1 MCLKSTS
8 RRFSPDG
15 AWNQL
20 PPEIFTFHHNI
31 WWGVLSAQFLMEGP
45 PCCLSVKS
53 SRFLAN
59 FQHVGRL
66 PPSSLGRIPIL
77 VDRSAFFD
85 WSNPV
90 IFSSSTLDCFLLLKP
105 FPLHTSPFAKILGFS
120 ISTYLHHSSAHSP
133 SPPSQSSVKGA
144 VSRAT
149 RSTNPRTSCSSP
161 EIWSSGTW
169 GDGMLGDS
177 GNLPCLAVE
186 MWRWKPLKAS
196 LSNHVR
202 GKSWQHTGDA
212 SWFHW

>member
-66 PPSSLGRIPIL
+66 PPVFTWSNSNF
-77 VDRSAFFD
+77 SWSNCFFD
-85 WSNPV
+85 WSNLV
-90 IFSSSTLDCFLLLKP
+90 IFSSSNLDCFLLLKP

-120 ISTYLHHSSAHSP
+120 ISTILQLTP
-133 SPPSQSSVKGA
+133 LPPPSHSVQCEGCGLPRHTFRQSQDFLFFARDLEQRHMGRWYAGRLREFALPRGWNVEVK
-144 VSRAT
+144 
-149 RSTNPRTSCSSP
+149 
-161 EIWSSGTW
+161 
-169 GDGMLGDS
+169 
-177 GNLPCLAVE
+177 AVE
-186 MWRWKPLKAS
+186 STVKQPC
-196 LSNHVR
+196 
-202 GKSWQHTGDA
+202 
-212 SWFHW
+212 

>member
-31 WWGVLSAQFLMEGP
+31 WWGVLSAQVLMEGP

-66 PPSSLGRIPIL
+66 PPVFTWSNSNF
-77 VDRSAFFD
+77 SWSNCFFD
-85 WSNPV
+85 WSNLV
-90 IFSSSTLDCFLLLKP
+90 IFSSSNLDCFLLLKP

-120 ISTYLHHSSAHSP
+120 ISTILQP
-133 SPPSQSSVKGA
+133 TPLPPLPTQSSVKGA

-169 GDGMLGDS
+169 GDGMLADS
-177 GNLPCLAVE
+177 GNLLCLAVE

>member
-133 SPPSQSSVKGA
+133 SPPFPVQCEGCGLPRHTFHQSQDFLFFARDLEQRHMGRWYAGRLREFALPRGWNVEVKA
-144 VSRAT
+144 V
-149 RSTNPRTSCSSP
+149 
-161 EIWSSGTW
+161 
-169 GDGMLGDS
+169 
-177 GNLPCLAVE
+177 
-186 MWRWKPLKAS
+186 WK
-196 LSNHVR
+196 HR
-202 GKSWQHTGDA
+202 
-212 SWFHW
+212 